1 MSKQVLI
8 VGGTSGIGRELAAT
22 YARQGASVIIA
33 GRDSAR
39 AEKIAAEINTE
50 VNSTHYV
57 RGIQADLSRPE
68 ILKDALSGIEHIDSI
83 VLTGMRRD
91 NNTIAAYDIAGA
103 TELAIAKI
111 VGYTTVVH
119 TLRSRISPTGSVL
132 LFGGLAKDVPYP
144 GSTTVTTVNAG
155 VTGLVATLA
164 KELAPVRVNAIH
176 PGMVGDSLYW
186 AGNQPAVEAAR
197 ARILTGAVPTMRDI
211 VEGSVFLLENP
222 AANGVNL
229 DLNGGHA

>member
-176 PGMVGDSLYW
+176 PGMVGDSPYW

>member
-1 MSKQVLI
+1 MKKQVLI

-33 GRDSAR
+33 GRDGTR
-39 AEKIAAEINTE
+39 AEKVAAELDTE
-50 VNSTHYV
+50 VDSHHV
-57 RGIQADLSRPE
+57 RGIEADLSKPE
-68 ILKDALSGIEHIDSI
+68 FLKEALSGIEHIDSV
-83 VLTGMRRD
+83 VLSGIRRD
-91 NNTIAAYDIAGA
+91 NNTIADYDIAGA
-103 TELAIAKI
+103 TELAITKI

-144 GSTTVTTVNAG
+144 GSTTVTAVNAG

-176 PGMVGDSLYW
+176 PGMVGDSPYW
-186 AGNQPAVEAAR
+186 AGNERVVEAAR
-197 ARILTGAVPTMRDI
+197 ARILTGVVPTMRDI

>member
-33 GRDSAR
+33 GRDSTR
-39 AEKIAAEINTE
+39 AEKVAAEINTE
-50 VNSTHYV
+50 VDSHHV
-57 RGIQADLSRPE
+57 RGIEADLSKPE
-68 ILKDALSGIEHIDSI
+68 FLKEALSGIEHVDSI
-83 VLTGMRRD
+83 VLAGMRRD
-91 NNTIAAYDIAGA
+91 NNTIADYDIAGA
-103 TELAIAKI
+103 TELAITKI

-119 TLRSRISPTGSVL
+119 ALRSRISPTGSVL

-144 GSTTVTTVNAG
+144 GSTTVTAVNAG

-164 KELAPVRVNAIH
+164 KELAPIRVNAIH
-176 PGMVGDSLYW
+176 PGMVGDSPHW
-186 AGNQPAVEAAR
+186 AGNERVVEAAR
-197 ARILTGAVPTMRDI
+197 ARILTGVVPTMRDI

>member
-1 MSKQVLI
+1 MKKQVLI

-33 GRDSAR
+33 GRDGTR
-39 AEKIAAEINTE
+39 AEKVAAELNTE
-50 VNSTHYV
+50 VDSHHV
-57 RGIQADLSRPE
+57 RGIEADLSKPE
-68 ILKDALSGIEHIDSI
+68 FLKEALSGIEHIDSV
-83 VLTGMRRD
+83 VLSGIRRD
-91 NNTIAAYDIAGA
+91 NNTIADYDIAGA
-103 TELAIAKI
+103 TELAITKI

-144 GSTTVTTVNAG
+144 GSTTVTAVNAG

-176 PGMVGDSLYW
+176 PGMVGDSPHW
-186 AGNQPAVEAAR
+186 AGNERVVEAAR
-197 ARILTGAVPTMRDI
+197 ARILTGVVPTMRDI

>member
-33 GRDSAR
+33 GRDSTR
-39 AEKIAAEINTE
+39 AEKVAAEINTE
-50 VNSTHYV
+50 VDSHHV
-57 RGIQADLSRPE
+57 RGIEADLSRPE
-68 ILKDALSGIEHIDSI
+68 GLKEALNGIEHIDSI

-91 NNTIAAYDIAGA
+91 NNTITDYDIAGA

-119 TLRSRISPTGSVL
+119 ALRSRISPTGSVL

-144 GSTTVTTVNAG
+144 GSTTVTAVNAG

-176 PGMVGDSLYW
+176 PGMVGDSPYW
-186 AGNQPAVEAAR
+186 AGNEPVLKAAR
-197 ARILTGAVPTMRDI
+197 ARILTGVIPTMRDI

>member
-33 GRDSAR
+33 GRDSTR
-39 AEKIAAEINTE
+39 AEKVATEINTE
-50 VNSTHYV
+50 VDSHHV
-57 RGIQADLSRPE
+57 RGIEADLSKPE
-68 ILKDALSGIEHIDSI
+68 FLKEALSGIEHVDSI
-83 VLTGMRRD
+83 VLAGMRRD
-91 NNTIAAYDIAGA
+91 NNTIADYDIAGA
-103 TELAIAKI
+103 TELAITKI

-119 TLRSRISPTGSVL
+119 ALRSRISPTGSVL

-144 GSTTVTTVNAG
+144 GSTTVTAVNAG

-164 KELAPVRVNAIH
+164 KELAPIRVNAIH
-176 PGMVGDSLYW
+176 PGMVGDSPHW
-186 AGNQPAVEAAR
+186 AGNERVVEAAR
-197 ARILTGAVPTMRDI
+197 ARILTGVVPTMRDI

>member
-1 MSKQVLI
+1 MKKQVLI

-33 GRDSAR
+33 GRDGTR
-39 AEKIAAEINTE
+39 AEKVAAELNTE
-50 VNSTHYV
+50 VDSHHV
-57 RGIQADLSRPE
+57 RGIEADLSKPE
-68 ILKDALSGIEHIDSI
+68 FLKEALSGIEHIDSV
-83 VLTGMRRD
+83 VLSGIRRD
-91 NNTIAAYDIAGA
+91 NNTIADYDIAGA
-103 TELAIAKI
+103 TELAITKI

-144 GSTTVTTVNAG
+144 GSTTVTAVNAG

-176 PGMVGDSLYW
+176 PGMVGDSPYW
-186 AGNQPAVEAAR
+186 AGNERVVEAAR
-197 ARILTGAVPTMRDI
+197 ARILTGVVPTMRDI